1 MKKTSVFS
9 LVFASPFFFL
19 KTSFFSSVLLSTLK
33 IEKLDAFFFGEN
45 QRNGREFVDGGGG
58 EKKKE
63 KHHRFFFFVFFL
75 FFFYENE
82 ECYHREKDDDDEEF
96 LVHLCRRETKRWMHV
111 SKRDDDDSDDDEKKK
126 SDEIVPNLL
135 DVHPDGRRETHK
147 PDFIRVLFFRSK
159 RWWRLPVRGNRTK
172 MAKELAR
179 KQNLPNAFVKL
190 WLRPIET
197 EILRVGYVPVP
208 IWSWVTRWTPGR
220 VHGHG
225 YYGEI

>member
-1 MKKTSVFS
+1 M
-9 LVFASPFFFL
+9 
-19 KTSFFSSVLLSTLK
+19 LSTLK

-63 KHHRFFFFVFFL
+63 KHHLGFFFFFFVFFF

-111 SKRDDDDSDDDEKKK
+111 SKRDDDDDSDDDEKKK

-147 PDFIRVLFFRSK
+147 PDFIGVLFFRSK

>member
-1 MKKTSVFS
+1 M
-9 LVFASPFFFL
+9 
-19 KTSFFSSVLLSTLK
+19 
-33 IEKLDAFFFGEN
+33 
-45 QRNGREFVDGGGG
+45 R
-58 EKKKE
+58 
-63 KHHRFFFFVFFL
+63 
-75 FFFYENE
+75 
-82 ECYHREKDDDDEEF
+82 
-96 LVHLCRRETKRWMHV
+96 V
-111 SKRDDDDSDDDEKKK
+111 SKRDDDDDFNDDDSDEKKK

-135 DVHPDGRRETHK
+135 DVHLDGRRETHK
-147 PDFIRVLFFRSK
+147 PDFIGVLFFRSK

>member
-1 MKKTSVFS
+1 M
-9 LVFASPFFFL
+9 
-19 KTSFFSSVLLSTLK
+19 LSTLK

-63 KHHRFFFFVFFL
+63 KHHLGFFFFVFFVFF
-75 FFFYENE
+75 FFFYEKE

>member
-1 MKKTSVFS
+1 M
-9 LVFASPFFFL
+9 
-19 KTSFFSSVLLSTLK
+19 
-33 IEKLDAFFFGEN
+33 
-45 QRNGREFVDGGGG
+45 R
-58 EKKKE
+58 
-63 KHHRFFFFVFFL
+63 
-75 FFFYENE
+75 
-82 ECYHREKDDDDEEF
+82 
-96 LVHLCRRETKRWMHV
+96 V
-111 SKRDDDDSDDDEKKK
+111 SKRDDDDDFNDDDSDEKKK

-147 PDFIRVLFFRSK
+147 PDVRVLFFRSK
-159 RWWRLPVRGNRTK
+159 RWWLPVRGNRTK

-190 WLRPIET
+190 WLGPIET